1 MNNRNILY
9 ALPAL
14 LLAALCLSPR
24 MVPAVAL
31 GLGILLGLL
40 PWKRLWKGPAGADR
54 LLLQGSVVV
63 MGFGMDVHAILRA
76 GVHGMG
82 LSAVLLSAT
91 FLVGWGFARWM
102 GVERQASVLVSAGTA
117 ICGGS
122 AIAAVAA
129 STRAERESVGLAMG
143 VVFLL
148 NAVALV
154 LFPAIGHL
162 LGMGPGAFGTWAG
175 LAIHDVSS
183 VVGAAA
189 TFDPRS
195 LPVAVA
201 VKLGRTLWILPVT
214 LIAAW
219 SVPKG
224 KHPGTAKIAFP
235 LFLLGFLAAAAA
247 TTLVPG
253 IRPIVPGMRIVAHAG
268 FDLALFLIGTRFDL
282 NRIRHHGGKLLVQGF
297 AQWIVVAVSS
307 LAWIRFGGG

>member
-1 MNNRNILY
+1 
-9 ALPAL
+9 
-14 LLAALCLSPR
+14 
-24 MVPAVAL
+24 MVPAAAL
-31 GLGILLGLL
+31 GLGILLGLA
-40 PWKRLWKGPAGADR
+40 PWKGLWKGPAGADR

-63 MGFGMDVHAILRA
+63 MGFEMDVHAVLRA

-91 FLVGWGFARWM
+91 LLIGWGFARWM
-102 GVERQASVLVSAGTA
+102 GVERQASSLVSAGTS

-162 LGMGPGAFGTWAG
+162 LGMGPTAFGTWAG

-201 VKLGRTLWILPVT
+201 VKLGRTLWILPVS
-214 LIAAW
+214 LFAAW

-224 KHPGTAKIAFP
+224 RPPGKTKFAFP
-235 LFLLGFLAAAAA
+235 LFLLGFLAAAAT

-253 IRPIVPGMRIVAHAG
+253 IRPIVPGMRMVAHAG

-282 NRIRHHGGKLLVQGF
+282 NRIRHHGGTLLVQGL